1 MAKNN
6 KLIAGITLAII
17 HKLISRES
25 AAYYEENRNELYA
38 ILDRA
43 NFRFHNEKQ
52 LWVERTFEK
61 RRAPRVKVIAEPKPD
76 NTESADSDFLA
87 LVRVIAPQSR
97 MDYIIAQ
104 MNELFP
110 CLNAEMLSVSKRYPG
125 YGTWERVYLRVR
137 FSQFED

>member
-17 HKLISRES
+17 RKLISRES

-43 NFRFHNEKQ
+43 NFRFNNDKQ
-52 LWVERTFEK
+52 LWVERKFKK
-61 RRAPRVKVIAEPKPD
+61 RRSPRVKVVSSKPD
-76 NTESADSDFLA
+76 NTENGGSHFIA
-87 LVRVIAPQSR
+87 LVRVIAPQSEIE
-97 MDYIIAQ
+97 YIIAQ

-110 CLNAEMLSVSKRYPG
+110 CLNAEVIGTSKRYPG
-125 YGTWERVYLRVR
+125 NGTWDRVYLRVR
-137 FSQFED
+137 FGGNN